1 MKQPVHSKASG
12 LLHDAAAE
20 FENSFVPGSNR
31 RKSPASAGGS
41 LAAFSNEY
49 QEISDENQR
58 LKSSAG
64 MAREIPLDLIDDSPF
79 QTRKITQEQ
88 IEELA
93 LNLAN
98 NPLSTPVVVRK
109 VGERFELVAGHRRV
123 AAYKHLGRSKIA
135 AAIQELNDTDASTAL
150 FMDNMYSADLPDFE
164 KYLGLIAY
172 QKAHPESS
180 SQRALAEKTGFS
192 QTQIVRLLSFAK
204 LSKQALNFVD
214 QNRRV
219 IGSNVMHALSQLT
232 DVSDK
237 ALIDAFELIA
247 AGELKQMDLIKFLNQ
262 PDQAKPKTSSKPAGI
277 VVKRGKDV
285 FAKVVRSKKTVT
297 VNVVDEETA
306 AWIEK
311 TIHEAL
317 KKKAN
322 A

>member
-31 RKSPASAGGS
+31 RKTPASAGGS

-64 MAREIPLDLIDDSPF
+64 TAREIPLDLIDDSPF

-93 LNLAN
+93 LNLAH

-150 FMDNMYSADLPDFE
+150 FMDNMYSADLPDYE

-172 QKAHPESS
+172 QKAHPEAS
-180 SQRALAEKTGFS
+180 SQRALAE
-192 QTQIVRLLSFAK
+192 
-204 LSKQALNFVD
+204 
-214 QNRRV
+214 
-219 IGSNVMHALSQLT
+219 
-232 DVSDK
+232 
-237 ALIDAFELIA
+237 
-247 AGELKQMDLIKFLNQ
+247 
-262 PDQAKPKTSSKPAGI
+262 
-277 VVKRGKDV
+277 
-285 FAKVVRSKKTVT
+285 
-297 VNVVDEETA
+297 
-306 AWIEK
+306 
-311 TIHEAL
+311 
-317 KKKAN
+317 
-322 A
+322 

>member
-31 RKSPASAGGS
+31 RKTPASAGGS

-64 MAREIPLDLIDDSPF
+64 TAREIPLDLIDDSPF

-93 LNLAN
+93 LNLAH

-150 FMDNMYSADLPDFE
+150 FMDNMYSADLPDYE

-172 QKAHPESS
+172 QKAHPEAS

-192 QTQIVRLLSFAK
+192 KTQILRLLSFAK
-204 LSKQALNFVD
+204 LPKKASNYVD

-219 IGSNVMHALSQLT
+219 IGSNVMDALSQLPTISDAALLDALKLISSGNIKQT
-232 DVSDK
+232 DLVKYLSQT
-237 ALIDAFELIA
+237 EST
-247 AGELKQMDLIKFLNQ
+247 
-262 PDQAKPKTSSKPAGI
+262 KPGSIEKPEVI
-277 VVKRGKDV
+277 VIKRGKDV
-285 FAKVVRSKKTVT
+285 FAKVLRSKKKVT
-297 VNVVDEETA
+297 IDVIDEETA
-306 AWIEK
+306 AWIET
-311 TIHEAL
+311 TIREAL
-317 KKKAN
+317 EKKAN